1 MSGIND
7 VAVVCSRDVVFLVKA
22 VKSSVTRKVDGS
34 SSVVGIGTEE
44 DSESDP
50 SQGQGPSHSILCEV
64 ENE

>member
-7 VAVVCSRDVVFLVKA
+7 VAVVCSRVVVFLVNL
-22 VKSSVTRKVDGS
+22 VISVTRKVDGS

>member
-7 VAVVCSRDVVFLVKA
+7 VAVVCSRVVVFLVK
-22 VKSSVTRKVDGS
+22 VSVIRKVDGS

-64 ENE
+64 EIE

>member
-7 VAVVCSRDVVFLVKA
+7 VAVVCSRVVVLLVNL
-22 VKSSVTRKVDGS
+22 VISVTRKVDGS

>member
-7 VAVVCSRDVVFLVKA
+7 VAVVCSRVVVFLVK
-22 VKSSVTRKVDGS
+22 VSVTRKVDGS

-50 SQGQGPSHSILCEV
+50 SQGQGPSHSILCEE